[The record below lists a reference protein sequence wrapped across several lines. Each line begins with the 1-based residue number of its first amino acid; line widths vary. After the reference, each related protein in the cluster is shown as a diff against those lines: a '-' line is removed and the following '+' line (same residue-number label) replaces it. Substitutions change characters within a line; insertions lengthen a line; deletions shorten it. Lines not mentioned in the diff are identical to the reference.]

1 MNRALRVAACQ
12 YQVGPIAAWDAF
24 EKKLDLVLGEARRG
38 GADLALLPEYFTM
51 ELATMF
57 AAAVRESLPKQLEAL
72 QPWIRKY
79 RLYLTD
85 RAKRFRMGIVGGSIP
100 VRDEDGRY
108 RNRCFIAT
116 ADGREH
122 VQDKRR
128 MTRFEHEQW
137 GISGGNGHALFEVKG
152 VKCAVA
158 ICYDSEFPNDVREK
172 IDLGAELILVPSCT
186 DSLAGYH
193 RVRVGSQA
201 RALENQCY
209 VAVSYTVGDLPQSPR
224 HRRESRCRCR
234 LRPARSR
241 LPRRRCRRPGPARRG
256 AMGLRRPRLR
266 QDRYGASRWSGVEP
280 SGLVVVLSQRFAAT
294 VTQRDSARPW
304 SSTTRMS

>member
-1 MNRALRVAACQ
+1 MSRTLRIAACQ
-12 YQVGPIAAWDAF
+12 YQVGPIASWDAF
-24 EKKLDLVLGEARRG
+24 EKKLDLVLGEAKRG

-57 AAAVRESLPKQLEAL
+57 GAAVRESLPKQLEAL

-79 RLYLTD
+79 RLYVTD
-85 RAKRFRMGIVGGSIP
+85 RARRFRMAIVGGSIP

-116 ADGREH
+116 ADGREQ

-137 GISGGNGHALFEVKG
+137 GIGGGEGHALFEVKG

-172 IDLGAELILVPSCT
+172 IELGAELILVPSCT

-209 VAVSYTVGDLPQSPR
+209 VAVSYTVGDLPQSPAIDENHGAAAVFAPPDR
-224 HRRESRCRCR
+224 GFPADGVVAQGQLDAAQWVFADLDFDKIDTVRRDGQVLNHR
-234 LRPARSR
+234 
-241 LPRRRCRRPGPARRG
+241 
-256 AMGLRRPRLR
+256 
-266 QDRYGASRWSGVEP
+266 DW
-280 SGLVVVLSQRFAAT
+280 
-294 VTQRDSARPW
+294 
-304 SSTTRMS
+304 

>member
-1 MNRALRVAACQ
+1 MSRTLRIAACQ
-12 YQVGPIAAWDAF
+12 YQVGTITSWDAF
-24 EKKLDLVLGEARRG
+24 EKKLDLVLGEAKRG

-57 AAAVRESLPKQLEAL
+57 GATVRESLPKQLEAL

-79 RLYLTD
+79 RLYVTD
-85 RAKRFRMGIVGGSIP
+85 RAKRFRMAIVGGSIP
-100 VRDEDGRY
+100 VRDADGRY

-116 ADGREH
+116 ADGSEH

-137 GISGGNGHALFEVKG
+137 GIGGGEGHALFEIKG

-158 ICYDSEFPNDVREK
+158 ICYDSEFPNYVREK
-172 IDLGAELILVPSCT
+172 IELGAELILVPSCT

-209 VAVSYTVGDLPQSPR
+209 VAVAHTVGNLPQSPAIDENHGAAAVFAPPDR
-224 HRRESRCRCR
+224 GFPADGVIAQGQIDAAQWVLADLYFDRIDDVRRNGQV
-234 LRPARSR
+234 LNH
-241 LPRRRCRRPGPARRG
+241 
-256 AMGLRRPRLR
+256 
-266 QDRYGASRWSGVEP
+266 QDW
-280 SGLVVVLSQRFAAT
+280 
-294 VTQRDSARPW
+294 
-304 SSTTRMS
+304 

>member
-57 AAAVRESLPKQLEAL
+57 AAAVGESLPKQLEAL

-209 VAVSYTVGDLPQSPR
+209 VAVSYTVGDLPQSPAIDENHGAAAVFAPPDR
-224 HRRESRCRCR
+224 GFPADGVVAQGQLDAAQWVFADLDFDKIDTVRRDGQVLNHR
-234 LRPARSR
+234 
-241 LPRRRCRRPGPARRG
+241 
-256 AMGLRRPRLR
+256 
-266 QDRYGASRWSGVEP
+266 D
-280 SGLVVVLSQRFAAT
+280 
-294 VTQRDSARPW
+294 W
-304 SSTTRMS
+304 SSF

>member
-1 MNRALRVAACQ
+1 MSRTLRIATCQ
-12 YQVGPIAAWDAF
+12 YKVGVVASWDAF
-24 EKKLDLVLGEARRG
+24 AQKLDLVLGEAKRG

-57 AAAVRESLPKQLEAL
+57 AASVRESLPKQLEAL

-79 RLYLTD
+79 RLYVTD
-85 RAKRFRMGIVGGSIP
+85 RAKRFRMAIVGGSIP

-116 ADGREH
+116 ADGREYT
-122 VQDKRR
+122 QDKRR

-137 GISGGNGHALFEVKG
+137 GISGGDGHALFEVKG
-152 VKCAVA
+152 LKCAVA
-158 ICYDSEFPNDVREK
+158 ICYDSEFPNYVREK
-172 IDLGAELILVPSCT
+172 VDLGAELILVPSCT

-209 VAVSYTVGDLPQSPR
+209 VAVSYTVGELPQSPAIDENHGAAAVFAPPDR
-224 HRRESRCRCR
+224 GFPADGVIAQGQLDAAQWVYADLDFDQIDTVRRDGQVLNHR
-234 LRPARSR
+234 
-241 LPRRRCRRPGPARRG
+241 
-256 AMGLRRPRLR
+256 
-266 QDRYGASRWSGVEP
+266 DW
-280 SGLVVVLSQRFAAT
+280 
-294 VTQRDSARPW
+294 
-304 SSTTRMS
+304 